1 MILWQCKS
9 GHDLSGFALSF
20 VRFCDDDYSKTML
33 QKRIYFLGV
42 GLGKE
47 SALGYRAHYYG
58 PYSAAVAEANSEL
71 KSLGYLS
78 ECSTSW
84 GSDQRGF
91 EIARYDYSLT
101 REGWCLYNRKK
112 NEYPD
117 LCPEILR
124 LAEAIKS
131 AGDLNYWEL
140 SIAAKTYFIL
150 KNHGMTA
157 TFEEIQK
164 KAQGLGWEVT
174 ERELEKATV
183 FLEKMDLV
191 QSAAA

>member
-1 MILWQCKS
+1 MKIRDLVVLAYGAFEGAIS
-9 GHDLSGFALSF
+9 G
-20 VRFCDDDYSKTML
+20 KTNL
-33 QKRIYFLGV
+33 QKKIYFLGV

-47 SALGYRAHYYG
+47 SKLGYRAHYYG

-71 KSLGYLS
+71 KSLGYVS

-101 REGWCLYNRKK
+101 EEGMRLYNRKK
-112 NEYPD
+112 DEH
-117 LCPEILR
+117 PELYRDIER
-124 LAEAIKS
+124 LAQAIKS

-150 KNHGMTA
+150 KNHKATA

-164 KAQGLGWEVT
+164 IAQGLGWEVT
-174 ERELEKATV
+174 EQELEKASD

-191 QSAAA
+191 RRAA